1 MKYSSRKIIF
11 DLEEGEAILIYP
23 GKMSTAS
30 IDDLEALLLLAVKRL
45 RRADAKDS
53 AEDDDAKDSA
63 EDDDA
68 PPATKGGA

>member
-1 MKYSSRKIIF
+1 MKHSSRKIIF

-53 AEDDDAKDSA
+53 ADDD
-63 EDDDA
+63 EA
-68 PPATKGGA
+68 PPATKGGDA